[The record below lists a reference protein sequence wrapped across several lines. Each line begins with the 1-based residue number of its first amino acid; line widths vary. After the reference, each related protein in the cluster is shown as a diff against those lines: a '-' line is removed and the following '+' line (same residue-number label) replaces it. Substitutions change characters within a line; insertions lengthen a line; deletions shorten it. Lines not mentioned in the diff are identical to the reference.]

1 MNYSRPLVN
10 LVFSFCLLA
19 VVAIPVHALDLS
31 GGLMR
36 AVPVPQ
42 AGAPVIDGDL
52 KDWDLSA
59 VEDVW
64 IADETADRF
73 RASIAAMYDDEGLY
87 LAAKVRL
94 PGRPLRNPHSPVDS
108 FWIGDCLQFRF
119 VTDPRIG
126 YPASPAA
133 LAGSPQVIH
142 LSAWKDTLGGRDY
155 IKIQKGIKFDQGESV
170 NPAGSAVVIREGADD
185 YVMEIRIPWSALG
198 AINGKNPFGPGGKMT
213 FVAEVLWDHTTLRT
227 AAIYRQPPGVF
238 AFKNSVE
245 WGQLEFSPAGK
256 LAPRHEGMDAH
267 LKRLAAT
274 KAESGGV
281 PIKLTLEKPAKV
293 SLNIVDASGA
303 VLREITGGEL
313 RAAGEQ
319 VWRWDGLDQWGEP
332 LAPGSY
338 RWAAYLS
345 PGLKAKWMGSV
356 GSSGN
361 PPYPTEDGRGGWGA
375 DHGDP
380 VDVAA
385 DESGLYFLWMLAEE
399 GAALVKTDFAG
410 NVIWRRTPFVGGG
423 FGPFHHVATNGRH
436 VFFTFGMKPTLLGRM
451 DAESGKLLTWPDG
464 TTLLPLSDAEPLQG
478 PAGAFPFA
486 PASAGGLAASEREVF
501 ASVPSENRI
510 RVLDAETGSEIRFI
524 DMPAP
529 RGVALDGKGDLYA
542 ISAPSEAKASV
553 LRFTGTEGVPR
564 VVVDDGLVS
573 PWDVAVDAAGA
584 IHVTDAGGSQQVKVF
599 AATGEPVRV
608 LGKEGGRSWA
618 GKYDTESFRNPS
630 GISADPRGGILVAE
644 SSLPKPISRFDA
656 RDGKLIQRWFG
667 GTAYAPTN
675 IPDPEDPRV
684 NYYSLSSDP
693 KMLSGGGF
701 ARARIPEAGGT
712 GFPDAYWNLPYA
724 GFPAAGVLLDTMSV
738 PEITVA
744 DNGRKYLICDI
755 SSVTQSHGIAEIRGD
770 EIVPVAHA
778 RVALKQSDRRAIE
791 FWRDVNGDGQ
801 IQEAEL
807 TRLDSIK
814 GEPLVEIATTAGSM
828 WMAPSGD
835 LFFTTQANRILKVP
849 SLEFSEGGV
858 PRWDLAGAFYVVPSV
873 LSRAGGRMPTNWRE
887 GLLGI
892 RTDTA
897 GNLYTCFNT
906 VVPYA
911 TEALTRSMQ
920 EGIGHTS
927 RSNAVKFA
935 KFDPQGRLLWT
946 AGRKSRGAAK
956 PGEMYH
962 FWVLAGLVNDRY
974 VAGGSEWGQIYF
986 YTHDGFF
993 VDALMSDPSLGGEAG
1008 PYTFGGETFSG
1019 RVHYFPKQDE
1029 VWAYSV
1035 GRAYKIEGFKN
1046 GIVEGE
1052 KRLTGSVVLDRIYTR
1067 EQAVEEKAP
1076 LRIVARG
1083 SDVVVPARELQRNG
1097 ARLATVELSYDAQRL
1112 YARFAV
1118 EQPAPFRNGADA
1130 LATAFKGGDSVAL
1143 RLGPSGRRE
1152 QPVLGDVRLL
1162 ATKIQGKPV
1171 LIAYKAITKGPK
1183 KAERYFTPAA
1193 GEALFEYV
1201 GEVPGAELSIKQSN
1215 AGYVAEFSVPLAF
1228 LEFPWRQGG
1237 LIAAEAEVLV
1247 AGQGARGLQAMSRN
1261 YLFSPMNSQTSMVDD
1276 VVTETRLY
1284 PQFWGEAHID

>member
-1 MNYSRPLVN
+1 MGLS
-10 LVFSFCLLA
+10 
-19 VVAIPVHALDLS
+19 IPVQALDLS
-31 GGLMR
+31 GGLML

-52 KDWDLSA
+52 ADWDLSA
-59 VEDVW
+59 AEDVW

-87 LAAKVRL
+87 LAARVRL

-119 VTDPRIG
+119 VTDPLIG
-126 YPASPAA
+126 YPANPAV
-133 LAGSPQVIH
+133 LTGSPHVIH

-155 IKIQKGIKFDQGESV
+155 IKLQKGIKFDQGESV
-170 NPAGSAVVIREGADD
+170 NPSGSEVMIREGAGE
-185 YVMEIRIPWSALG
+185 YVMEMRIPWSALG
-198 AINGKNPFGPGGKMT
+198 AVDGKNPFGPGGKMT

-238 AFKNSVE
+238 AFKNSGE
-245 WGQLEFSPAGK
+245 WGQLEFSPEGK
-256 LAPRHEGMDAH
+256 LASRHEGMDAH
-267 LKRLAAT
+267 LERLAAVE
-274 KAESGGV
+274 AGEGGV

-293 SLNIVDASGA
+293 SLNIVDSSGA

-313 RAAGEQ
+313 RPAGDH

-332 LAPGSY
+332 LAPGRY
-338 RWAAYLS
+338 HWAAYLS

-361 PPYPTEDGRGGWGA
+361 PPYPTEDGKGGWGA

-385 DESGLYFLWMLAEE
+385 DESGFYFLWMLAEE
-399 GAALVKTDFAG
+399 GAALVKTDFDG
-410 NVIWRRTPFVGGG
+410 KVIWRRTPFVGGG
-423 FGPFHHVATNGRH
+423 FGPFHHVATNGRY
-436 VFFTFGMKPTLLGRM
+436 VFFTFGIQPALLGRL

-464 TTLLPLSDAEPLQG
+464 TTLLPLSDAEPVMG
-478 PAGAFPFA
+478 PAGAFPFE

-510 RVLDAETGSEIRFI
+510 RVLDVETGLELRLIEI
-524 DMPAP
+524 PAP
-529 RGVALDGKGDLYA
+529 RGVTLDAKGDLYV
-542 ISAPSEAKASV
+542 ISAPPEAKSSV
-553 LRFTGTEGVPR
+553 LRFTAAAGASR
-564 VVVDDGLVS
+564 VVVSNGLVS
-573 PWDVAVDAAGA
+573 PWDVAVDASGF
-584 IHVTDAGGSQQVKVF
+584 IHVTDAGSSQQVKVF
-599 AATGEPVRV
+599 AATGELVRV

-618 GKYDTESFRNPS
+618 GNYETDSFRNPA

-644 SSLPKPISRFDA
+644 ASLPKPISRFDA
-656 RDGKLIQRWFG
+656 GDGRLLQRWFG

-675 IPDPEDPRV
+675 IPDPKDPRV

-693 KMLSGGGF
+693 KLLSGGGF
-701 ARARIPEAGGT
+701 ARARIPQAGGT

-738 PEITVA
+738 PEIMVA
-744 DNGRKYLICDI
+744 ENGRKYLICDI
-755 SSVTQSHGIAEIRGD
+755 SSTTQSHGIAEIRGD
-770 EIVPVAHA
+770 EIVPLAHA
-778 RVALKQSDRRAIE
+778 RVALKREDRHAIE
-791 FWRDVNGDGQ
+791 FWQDANGDHQ
-801 IQEAEL
+801 IQAAEL

-814 GEPLVEIATTAGSM
+814 DEPLVEIATTTGSM
-828 WMAPSGD
+828 WMAPNGD

-849 SLEFSEGGV
+849 SLGFSDAGV
-858 PRWDLAGAFYVVPSV
+858 PKWDLKAAFYVVLSV
-873 LSRAGGRMPTNWRE
+873 LSRAGARMATNWRE

-892 RTDTA
+892 RTDHE

-935 KFDPQGRLLWT
+935 KFDPQGRLLWM

-974 VAGGSEWGQIYF
+974 VAGSSEWGQIYF

-993 VDALMSDPSLGGEAG
+993 VDALMNDPSQGGAAG

-1019 RVHYFPKQDE
+1019 RVHYFPHQDE

-1052 KRLTGSVVLDRIYTR
+1052 KRLTGSVVLDHIYTR
-1067 EQAVEEKAP
+1067 EQAVEDDKAP

-1083 SDVVVPARELQRNG
+1083 SDVVVPARELHRNG
-1097 ARLATVELSYDAQRL
+1097 ERLATVELSYDDKRL
-1112 YARFAV
+1112 YVRYAV
-1118 EQPAPFRNGADA
+1118 EQPVPFRNGADA
-1130 LATAFKGGDSVAL
+1130 LATAFKGGDGVAL

-1171 LIAYKAITKGPK
+1171 LIAYKAITKGTK

-1193 GEALFEYV
+1193 GEAVFEYV

-1215 AGYVAEFSVPLAF
+1215 AGYVAEFSVPLSF
-1228 LEFPWRQGG
+1228 FEFPWKQGTS
-1237 LIAAEAEVLV
+1237 IAAEAEVLV

-1276 VVTETRLY
+1276 VVTEARLY
-1284 PQFWGEAHID
+1284 PQFWGEARVE